1 MTHIPPG
8 GIVHTQTQDPWLAWW
23 RLYMEQAL
31 LCITFVFCY
40 QQMKL
45 VSIVIAAHAAR
56 GRAGVQRELMQPTA
70 KLTKLNPS
78 ANF

>member
-1 MTHIPPG
+1 MG
-8 GIVHTQTQDPWLAWW
+8 
-23 RLYMEQAL
+23 QAL
-31 LCITFVFCY
+31 LCMTFVLCY

-45 VSIVIAAHAAR
+45 VSIVIVAHAAR
-56 GRAGVQRELMQPTA
+56 GWAGVQRELKQPTA